1 MLVSEKS
8 PPFCPHRPGCDGCP
22 FFETPLAEALVW
34 RREKVAEA
42 LDRFFDLD
50 SIEVAACRA
59 SPRFLGYRTRVKLA
73 AAVDEEG
80 GLRLGLFRAGTHEV
94 VDIPRCP
101 VAHPDLLPVL
111 DAVRRLGSSWGPA
124 KDLLHVDVRWSLLEQ
139 RAHLTLVVREQTP
152 SRIFQSFAQG
162 LLLDRPELKGVA
174 LRRAQGK
181 TPRALSGDTEPLC
194 GEQVLWESLA
204 GRQFQ
209 LSPGAFFQVNP
220 GAAEILHEIVREFLF
235 DPTAGQAQQVLDL
248 YAGVGTFALSLARQG
263 VQTTAVESVP
273 AAVEDA
279 RASARRAGHK
289 VDIQVSTVE
298 DYAVRLEKARLDRV
312 VLDPPRRGLPMPVL
326 AAIGRARP
334 RRLAYV
340 ACDPLTAAR
349 DLDVLRVFSLV
360 PIKAAPVD
368 MFGFT
373 GEIETVF
380 CVERACAPWSPDIAL
395 HENDLVVALK
405 PAVLP
410 THPQGEHGLNL
421 RDAVRQATGVMDLQP
436 AHRLDVG
443 TSGPVAFGRGET
455 LSFLGRSFEN
465 GQVSKEYL
473 ALVRGV
479 PRRKGTIRVDGLN
492 GGQEVSRYER
502 LDVVGGYG
510 LVKVRPVSG
519 KRHQIRRHLARIG
532 HPIVGDERYGD
543 RRANRYLA
551 EQGALGRLF
560 LHLHRLE
567 LPSPSGE
574 EILSIE
580 APLPPELVLV
590 LDKLSLRR
598 WG

>member
-1 MLVSEKS
+1 MLVSEKK

-22 FFETPLAEALVW
+22 FFETPLAERLAQGQ
-34 RREKVAEA
+34 EKVAEA
-42 LDRFFDLD
+42 LERFFDLD
-50 SIEVAACRA
+50 RVDLAACRE
-59 SPRFLGYRTRVKLA
+59 SPRTLGYRTRVKLA
-73 AAVDEEG
+73 AAVDEAG

-94 VDIPRCP
+94 VDIPSCP
-101 VAHPDLLPVL
+101 VANPALLPIL
-111 DAVRRLGSSWGPA
+111 DAVRRLGSACGA
-124 KDLLHVDVRWSLLEQ
+124 ARDLLHVDARWSLLE
-139 RAHLTLVVREQTP
+139 RKAHLTLVARAQAPT
-152 SRIFQSFAQG
+152 RIFSSLGEA
-162 LLLDRPELKGVA
+162 LLAERPELKGVA

-181 TPRALSGDTEPLC
+181 TPRALSGSTEPLC
-194 GEQVLWESLA
+194 GEQVLWESLV
-204 GRQFQ
+204 GRPFR
-209 LSPGAFFQVNP
+209 LSPGTFFQVNP
-220 GAAEILHEIVREFLF
+220 GSAEILHEIVGEFLF
-235 DPTAGQAQQVLDL
+235 DRKVGRVERVLDL

-263 VQTTAVESVP
+263 VQTTAVESVS
-273 AAVEDA
+273 AAVADA
-279 RASARRAGHK
+279 RASAERAGQK
-289 VDIQVSTVE
+289 LDVQVSTVE
-298 DYAVRLEKARLDRV
+298 EYAPSLEKARFDRV
-312 VLDPPRRGLPMPVL
+312 VLDPPRRGVPMPVL

-334 RRLAYV
+334 RRVAYV
-340 ACDPLTAAR
+340 SCDPLTAAR

-360 PIKAAPVD
+360 PVKAAPVD

-380 CVERACAPWSPDIAL
+380 CVQRDSKPWSPDIAL
-395 HENDLVVALK
+395 QENDLVVALK

-421 RDAVRQATGVMDLQP
+421 RDALRQATGVMDLQP

-455 LSFLGRSFEN
+455 LSFLGRAFET

-479 PRRKGTIRVDGLN
+479 PRRKGTIRVDGSN

-551 EQGALGRLF
+551 EQAALGRLF

-580 APLPPELVLV
+580 APLPPELILV
-590 LDKLSLRR
+590 LEKLSRR
-598 WG
+598 